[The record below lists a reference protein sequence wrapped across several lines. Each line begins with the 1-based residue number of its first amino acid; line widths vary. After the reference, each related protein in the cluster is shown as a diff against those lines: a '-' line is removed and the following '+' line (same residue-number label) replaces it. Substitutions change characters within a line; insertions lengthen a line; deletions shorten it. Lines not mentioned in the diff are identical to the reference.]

1 MMDVV
6 LQFDCLSLFPE
17 MLYGFVAS
25 SMLGRAIKNG
35 LIGVELHNIRD
46 WAEDKHHITDDA
58 PFGGGAGMVMRP
70 EPIFAAI
77 NELKKGDSKVI
88 YPCPDGE
95 PLTSSIACELAAES
109 HLILLSGHYEGVDQR
124 VRDLAVDREISIGDY
139 VLTNGTLAS
148 AVLMDAVSRYV
159 PGVLGSE
166 QSLEQDSFSDGLLS
180 FPQYT
185 RPAVFMD
192 VGVPDVLLS
201 GNHGDIASWRHEQRV
216 MRTRQRRPDLLK
228 GNLKK

>member
-1 MMDVV
+1 MSCA

-17 MLYGFVAS
+17 MLNGFVS
-25 SMLGRAIKNG
+25 SSVISRALRGGVLGIR
-35 LIGVELHNIRD
+35 LHNIRD
-46 WAEDKHHITDDA
+46 WATDKHRIADDE
-58 PFGGGAGMVMRP
+58 PFGGGAGMVMCP
-70 EPIFAAI
+70 EPIFSAI
-77 NELKKGDSKVI
+77 GALKRSDSRVI
-88 YPCPDGE
+88 YLCPDGE
-95 PLTSSIACELAAES
+95 LLTANLARNLAKER

-166 QSLEQDSFSDGLLS
+166 QSLEQDSFSDGLLG

-192 VGVPDVLLS
+192 ISVPDVLLS
-201 GNHGDIASWRHEQRV
+201 GNHANIATWRHEQRIL
-216 MRTRQRRPDLLK
+216 RTGQRRPDLLRK
-228 GNLKK
+228 RI